1 MAEHRT
7 ALVSVSDKTGVV
19 ELAQAL
25 VDRGWRIV
33 STGGTAAALSEAEI
47 PVRSIGELTGFPEM
61 LAGRVKT
68 LHPAVHAGILARR
81 EVSEDMEALAREGIQ
96 PIDLVAVNLY
106 PFRQT
111 VAKPSVTLAEAVES
125 DGRSRFESPV
135 IERHAAPLA
144 EGRVNVSGGGK
155 AEENQV

>member
-1 MAEHRT
+1 MADMAEQRT

-33 STGGTAAALSEAEI
+33 STGGTAAALAEAAV
-47 PVRSIGELTGFPEM
+47 PVRSIRELTGFPEM

-81 EVSEDMEALAREGIQ
+81 SIPEDMEALGREGIQ

-106 PFRQT
+106 PFR
-111 VAKPSVTLAEAVES
+111 
-125 DGRSRFESPV
+125 
-135 IERHAAPLA
+135 
-144 EGRVNVSGGGK
+144 
-155 AEENQV
+155 